1 MYLTLRNSD
10 DGLIWHTYNTAEAL
24 LEMIAEETS
33 EDLRPECRAK
43 FRETPP
49 TSHTSPYEIF
59 IMKGEVAV
67 PRPIKTVTEWM
78 V

>member
-1 MYLTLRNSD
+1 MYLILRNSE

-24 LEMIAEETS
+24 QEMIAEETS
-33 EDLRPECRAK
+33 EDLVPEARAK

-49 TSHTSPYEIF
+49 TAYVDTNEIF
-59 IMKGEVAV
+59 IMKGETVV
-67 PRPIKTVTEWM
+67 PKPVKVVTEWI